1 MSVDRYLAIYLHLRY
16 KQLVTEEK
24 TRNVVLCVWMIS
36 SVSLVIVIFD
46 AMTSCLVLKI
56 MITVSL
62 ASISFAWIKIYQV
75 VRNHQVQIQDQ
86 MAVATQSF
94 NMARLR
100 NSAINTFLVLVIV
113 LLCYTPFL
121 LSKICLTVNLKR
133 SNVVFEEI
141 CYTFC
146 APEFFAESIRVFL
159 ASAWREQSDQNIF

>member
-1 MSVDRYLAIYLHLRY
+1 MEWIRASRL
-16 KQLVTEEK
+16 QLGKYYFFKLK
-24 TRNVVLCVWMIS
+24 TRKVILCLWLIS
-36 SVSLVIVIFD
+36 SVPLVKVFFD
-46 AMTSCLVLKI
+46 ALTSYIVLAVT
-56 MITVSL
+56 ITVCL
-62 ASISFAWIKIYQV
+62 ASISFAWIRIYQV

-113 LLCYTPFL
+113 LLRYTPFL

-133 SNVVFEEI
+133 SNVVFVEI

-146 APEFFAESIRVFL
+146 APEFIAESICVFL
-159 ASAWREQSDQNIF
+159 ASAWREQSDQNIFW

>member
-1 MSVDRYLAIYLHLRY
+1 
-16 KQLVTEEK
+16 
-24 TRNVVLCVWMIS
+24 MIS
-36 SVSLVIVIFD
+36 SVPLVIVFFD
-46 AMTSCLVLKI
+46 AFTSYIVLTLI
-56 MITVSL
+56 IGVCL
-62 ASISFAWIKIYQV
+62 ASIPFPWTKIYQ

-133 SNVVFEEI
+133 SNVFFVEI
-141 CYTFC
+141 CYIFC
-146 APEFFAESIRVFL
+146 APEFFAKSIRVFL
-159 ASAWREQSDQNIF
+159 ASAWRKQSDQNIF